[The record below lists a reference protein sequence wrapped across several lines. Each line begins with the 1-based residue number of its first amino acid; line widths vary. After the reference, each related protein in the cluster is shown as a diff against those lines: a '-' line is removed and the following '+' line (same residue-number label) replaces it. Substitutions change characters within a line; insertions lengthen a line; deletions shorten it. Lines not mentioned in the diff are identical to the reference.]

1 MIELSRELQEK
12 LAALSG
18 DFKRQLPE
26 RFRELDKALLAL
38 RGEVKPEELRDF
50 RLLVHKLAGS
60 GATFGLDALSVEAK
74 KLEIFLESLIDSGTL
89 PDEKEL
95 GRIAEVMALLET
107 LYEGGG
113 KAEEAGEAGEL
124 EELDGFDNSTA
135 AAPVAVPQAKTSGS
149 GGEKKIVHLVD
160 HRGQIASSVTRQ
172 LSFYGYEVEELDDV
186 QAVRASLE
194 SGFRRLLI
202 VSTEYLVHDGALSAE
217 LTLMKSR
224 YSSLLGI
231 IFVSVRDDFETR
243 LLAVR
248 AGGDAFFLLPLDIGR
263 LVDRIDALIA
273 RFEAAPYHVLIVDD
287 DPDQVAYYAFLL
299 QQAGMVTSVA
309 SDPMKVLSV
318 LVESKPELILMD
330 MYMPGCGGI
339 ELAALLRQHE
349 AFIGI
354 PIIFLSF
361 ETNRDKQMEAVFR
374 GGDEFLPKPVKPG
387 HLVQLVSTRAERNRN
402 IRYFMERDSLTGL
415 LNHTNLKEQLA
426 REVLRASRS
435 GTSLAYAMIDA
446 DHFKRVN
453 DTWGHLTGDRVL
465 KNLSRLLQ
473 DRLRRTDIIGR
484 YGGEEF
490 GIILIN
496 TTLEDAACIMNEI
509 RENFSRVMHQAD
521 DKEFGVTF
529 SCGISGYPRC
539 LDAAEINVCADKALY
554 EAKETGRNRVV
565 IYGEGTAPT
574 PILHR

>member
-12 LAALSG
+12 LAVLSG

-26 RFRELDKALLAL
+26 RFRELDSALLSL
-38 RGEVKPEELRDF
+38 RGDVQHERLRDF

-60 GATFGLDALSVEAK
+60 GATFGLEALSMEAK
-74 KLEIFLESLIDSGTL
+74 ELEVFLESLIDSDTL
-89 PDEKEL
+89 PDEKAL
-95 GRIAEVMALLET
+95 GCIGDTLVSLRALC
-107 LYEGGG
+107 GGCDG
-113 KAEEAGEAGEL
+113 AEEVAGLEELGEL
-124 EELDGFDNSTA
+124 EELEQQEVLVNETELGR
-135 AAPVAVPQAKTSGS
+135 SGRERS
-149 GGEKKIVHLVD
+149 IIHLVD
-160 HRGQIASSVTRQ
+160 PRGIIASDVAGQ
-172 LSFYGYEVEELDDV
+172 LSIYGYEVEELDDI
-186 QAVRASLE
+186 QAVKVSLE
-194 SGFRRLLI
+194 CGSRRLLI
-202 VSTEYLVHDGALSAE
+202 VSTESLIHDAALSAK

-231 IFVSVRDDFETR
+231 IFVSARDDFEIR

-263 LVDRIDALIA
+263 LVDRIDALNA
-273 RFEAAPYHVLIVDD
+273 RFEVAPYHVLIVDD
-287 DPDQVAYYAFLL
+287 DRDQVAYYAFLF

-309 SDPMKVLSV
+309 SDPMKVLSI

-330 MYMPGCGGI
+330 LYMPGCGGI

-354 PIIFLSF
+354 PILFLSF
-361 ETNRDKQMEAVFR
+361 EGNRDRQMEALFR
-374 GGDEFLPKPVKPG
+374 GGDEFLQKPIKPEQ
-387 HLVQLVSTRAERNRN
+387 LIQLVRTRAERNRS

-415 LNHTNLKEQLA
+415 LNHTNLKEQLT

-490 GIILIN
+490 GIILLN
-496 TTLEDAACIMNEI
+496 TSLEDAARIMNEI
-509 RENFSRVMHQAD
+509 RENFSRVLHQVD

-539 LDAAEINVCADKALY
+539 ADAAEINVCADKALY

-565 IYGEGTAPT
+565 IYK
-574 PILHR
+574 

>member
-12 LAALSG
+12 LAVLSG
-18 DFKRQLPE
+18 DFRRQLPE
-26 RFRELDKALLAL
+26 RFRELDKALFAL
-38 RGEVKPEELRDF
+38 RSDPKPGELSAF

-60 GATFGLDALSVEAK
+60 GATFGLETLSLEAK
-74 KLEIFLESLIDSGTL
+74 ELEIILEALIAGEKM
-89 PDEKEL
+89 PDAKEL
-95 GRIAEVMALLET
+95 DHLGEIMASLKRLC
-107 LYEGGG
+107 EGDGG
-113 KAEEAGEAGEL
+113 AGGTAEAGEL
-124 EELDGFDNSTA
+124 EELEEPDASVSETDHN
-135 AAPVAVPQAKTSGS
+135 APD
-149 GGEKKIVHLVD
+149 GEKKIVHLVD
-160 HRGQIASSVTRQ
+160 SQGLIASNVAEQ

-202 VSTEYLVHDGALSAE
+202 VSTEYLVHDAALSAE

-243 LLAVR
+243 LLSVR

-299 QQAGMVTSVA
+299 QQAGMITSVA
-309 SDPMKVLSV
+309 SDPMKVLSI

-330 MYMPGCGGI
+330 LYMPGCGGV

-354 PIIFLSF
+354 PILFLSF
-361 ETNRDKQMEAVFR
+361 EGSRDKQMEAVFR
-374 GGDEFLPKPVKPG
+374 GGDEFLQQPIKPE
-387 HLVQLVSTRAERNRN
+387 HLIQLVSTRAERNRS

-415 LNHTNLKEQLA
+415 LNHTNLKEQLS

-435 GTSLAYAMIDA
+435 GTCLAYAMIDA

-490 GIILIN
+490 GVILLN
-496 TTLEDAACIMNEI
+496 TSLKDAARIMNGI
-509 RENFSRVMHQAD
+509 RETFSRVLHQVD
-521 DKEFGVTF
+521 DKNFSVTF
-529 SCGISGYPRC
+529 SCGISGFPLC
-539 LDAAEINVCADKALY
+539 GDAAAINICADKALY

-565 IYGEGTAPT
+565 IYGEERGPT
-574 PILHR
+574 PIRHP